1 MWLTKLAI
9 ARPVVIWMALAAV
22 AILGVLAYLRLPA
35 DLNPQVDIPTVT
47 VVTVYPGAGPREVE
61 ALVTKPLEDAVGS
74 VSGVKDVFSSSQ
86 EAVSII
92 SMDLVVG
99 TDMDRA
105 VAAIREK
112 VDAAR
117 ALLPDGAQ
125 TPVVARLDINA
136 QPVLYLAV
144 TADRPL
150 SELWN
155 TVNDV
160 LKPRL
165 ARVVG
170 VASVTVLGGE
180 RQEVRVDVS
189 ARRLEE
195 YGVTLEDVVNA
206 VKAGS
211 QNVPGGSVEQG
222 RRQIGVRTLAA
233 FTRLE
238 EIRQAQILSPAL
250 MMASPPLFPGMVPG
264 SLKPALPAPVTI
276 GDVARVYE
284 APQRPRTLTRANG
297 RPSIGIVI
305 TKTADANTVSVVDG
319 VKRMLAQLRPTLPP
333 DVRFITSRDDAGV
346 VRDALNDVDAT
357 LVLGAIL
364 AMLVVFV
371 FLHNIRGTVIVALAL
386 PACMVATF
394 LAMYFA
400 HFTLNQMT
408 LLALSLSVGIL
419 IDDSIVVLESIT
431 RHLGRGETPTE
442 AAYNGRTEIGFASVT
457 LTLSDVVV
465 FLPIAFMG
473 GIVGA
478 FFRQFGL
485 TVVAA
490 TLFSLVVSFTLTPS
504 LASRWYRQGED
515 PEHPRGGIFF
525 TFEAWYRRV
534 TLGYQ
539 RLLHG
544 ALRHRTA
551 VLAWATVLLIAA
563 ALVIAP
569 SLGFEFLPAT
579 DQGQIVVTAELP
591 PDASLEAT
599 DRIARKIEARLVGQ
613 PDVENY
619 VTTVGQILGGFGAI
633 PQQGPQYAQINV
645 RLWNRAGLLERL
657 LALGRTPPHTRTRTD
672 AQVVEAIR
680 SSLSGIAGARIT
692 VAPVR
697 TVANVGPPVQIQL
710 RGADLNDL
718 TSAATQLRD
727 RLRQMPGVF
736 DADISVRPGR
746 SELAVR
752 VDRVKAAAM
761 DLPPAEVGLMV
772 RDALE
777 GNAESVLREGGTEKP
792 IRVELADIDRNDR
805 EDMVR
810 LPVGVSQGRAVL
822 LGQVSDFNMETA
834 PTAIDRINGQRM
846 VTVTANLAPGYALG
860 TAQADIDARRA
871 DIPMPGIEVHWGGE
885 TEAMQEN
892 AGYFAMAL
900 GLAVVLVYL
909 VMASLFNSLLNPFV
923 IMFTLPMALVG
934 GLGALALTGSTLS
947 LVAMIGIIMLVGL
960 MGRNAILLI
969 DYTGTLRA
977 RGMARNEAVAEA
989 GATRLRPILMTTL
1002 ATMLGML
1009 PVALRIG
1016 RASELRAPMA
1026 IVVIG
1031 GLLLSTLLTLVVVPL
1046 LYTLFDDLR
1055 ERLIRRV

>member
-1 MWLTKLAI
+1 MSLAALGI
-9 ARPVVIWMALAAV
+9 LGALA
-22 AILGVLAYLRLPA
+22 YSRLPA

-99 TDMDRA
+99 SDLER
-105 VAAIREK
+105 VLSAIREK

-117 ALLPDGAQ
+117 ASLPAGARA
-125 TPVVARLDINA
+125 PIVARLDINA
-136 QPVLYLAV
+136 QPVLYLAL

-150 SELWN
+150 GSLWT
-155 TVNDV
+155 TVNEV

-165 ARVVG
+165 ARVPG

-189 ARRLEE
+189 ARKLEE

-211 QNVPGGSVEQG
+211 QNIPGGSIQQG
-222 RRQIGVRTLAA
+222 RREFGVRTLAA
-233 FTRLE
+233 FNSLE
-238 EIRQAQILSPAL
+238 EIRQGQILSPSL
-250 MMASPPLFPGMVPG
+250 LMASASLPAGMLLPGTANP
-264 SLKPALPAPVTI
+264 KPPAPVTI

-284 APQRPRTLTRANG
+284 APQQPAILTRANG
-297 RPSIGIVI
+297 RPSIGVVI
-305 TKTADANTVSVVDG
+305 TKTADANTVNVVDG
-319 VKRMLAQLRPTLPP
+319 VQRMLNQLKAQLPP
-333 DVRFITSRDDAGV
+333 DVRFITSRNDAVV

-357 LVLGAIL
+357 LILGAIL

-371 FLHNIRGTVIVALAL
+371 FLHNLRGTIIVALAL

-394 LAMYFA
+394 LTMYFA

-431 RHLGRGETPTE
+431 RHLGRGETPAE

-490 TLFSLVVSFTLTPS
+490 TLFSLIVSFTLTPS

-515 PEHPRGGIFF
+515 PEHPRTGLFC
-525 TFEAWYRRV
+525 TFETWYGRL
-534 TLGYQ
+534 TDAYQ
-539 RLLHG
+539 RMLHA
-544 ALRHRTA
+544 ALRHRGM
-551 VLAWATVLLIAA
+551 VLAWAAVLLIAGG
-563 ALVIAP
+563 LVIVP

-591 PDASLEAT
+591 PDASLDAT
-599 DRIARKIEARLVGQ
+599 DRVARKIEARLAAQ

-645 RLWNRAGLLERL
+645 RLWSRASLLERL
-657 LALGRTPPHTRTRTD
+657 LAFGRMPARSRTRTD
-672 AQVVEAIR
+672 AQVAEAIR
-680 SSLSGIAGARIT
+680 ASVAGIAGARIT

-697 TVANVGPPVQIQL
+697 TVANVGPPIQIQL
-710 RGADLNDL
+710 RGPDLNDL
-718 TSAATQLRD
+718 ASAATQLRD
-727 RLRQMPGVF
+727 RLRQMPGIL
-736 DADISVRPGR
+736 DADISVRQGR
-746 SELAVR
+746 TELAVR

-761 DLPPAEVGLMV
+761 DVPPAEVGQMV

-777 GNAESVLREGGTEKP
+777 GNTDSIFRTGGTEEP

-805 EDMVR
+805 EDMAR
-810 LPVGVSQGRAVL
+810 LPVGVSGGHAVL
-822 LGQVSDFNMETA
+822 LGQVADFSMESA

-900 GLAVVLVYL
+900 SLAVVLVYL

-923 IMFTLPMALVG
+923 IMFTLPMAMVG

-977 RGMARNEAVAEA
+977 RGLARNDAVAEA

-1002 ATMLGML
+1002 ATILGML

-1031 GLLLSTLLTLVVVPL
+1031 GLLLSTVLTLVVVPL

-1055 ERLIRRV
+1055 HRVLQRR

>member
-9 ARPVVIWMALAAV
+9 ARPVVIWMSLAALV
-22 AILGVLAYLRLPA
+22 ILGTLAYTRLPA
-35 DLNPQVDIPTVT
+35 DLNPQVDIPTAT
-47 VVTVYPGAGPREVE
+47 VITVYPGAGPREVE

-86 EAVSII
+86 EGVSII

-105 VAAIREK
+105 LTAIREK

-117 ALLPDGAQ
+117 AQLPSGVR
-125 TPVVARLDINA
+125 PPIVARLDINA
-136 QPVLYLAV
+136 QPVLYLAL

-150 SELWN
+150 ADLWR

-165 ARVVG
+165 ARVPG
-170 VASVTVLGGE
+170 VASVSVLGGE
-180 RQEVRVDVS
+180 RNEVRVDVS
-189 ARRLEE
+189 ARKMEE

-211 QNVPGGSVEQG
+211 QNIPGGSIEQG
-222 RRQIGVRTLAA
+222 RREFGVRTLAA

-250 MMASPPLFPGMVPG
+250 LMASVSLPKELALGPYKPKPPT
-264 SLKPALPAPVTI
+264 PVTV
-276 GDVARVYE
+276 GDIARVYE
-284 APQRPRTLTRANG
+284 APQRPSTITRANG
-297 RPSIGIVI
+297 RPSIGVVV
-305 TKTADANTVSVVDG
+305 TKTSDANTVTVVDG
-319 VKRMLAQLRPTLPP
+319 VKRMLDQLRPSLPP
-333 DVRFITSRDDAGV
+333 DVQIITSRDDAVV

-371 FLHNIRGTVIVALAL
+371 FLHNVRGTIIVALAL
-386 PACMVATF
+386 PSCMVATF

-431 RHLGRGETPTE
+431 RHLGRGETPAE

-515 PEHPRGGIFF
+515 PEHPRGGPFMA
-525 TFEAWYRRV
+525 FEAWYSRM
-534 TLGYQ
+534 THAYQ
-539 RLLHG
+539 RLLHA
-544 ALRHRTA
+544 ALSHRGA
-551 VLAWATVLLIAA
+551 VLAWVAVLLAA
-563 ALVIAP
+563 AGLVIAP

-579 DQGQIVVTAELP
+579 DQGQIVVTVELA
-591 PDASLEAT
+591 PDVSLEAT
-599 DRIARKIEARLVGQ
+599 DRVARRIEARLAEQ

-657 LALGRTPPHTRTRTD
+657 LSFGRTPLHARTRTD
-672 AQVVEAIR
+672 AEVAGAIR
-680 SSLSGIAGARIT
+680 AALNQIADARIT

-697 TVANVGPPVQIQL
+697 TVANVGPPIQIQL
-710 RGADLNDL
+710 RGPDLNDL
-718 TSAATQLRD
+718 TSAAMQLRD
-727 RLRQMPGVF
+727 RLRQMPGIL
-736 DADISVRPGR
+736 DADISVRQGR
-746 SELAVR
+746 SELAIR
-752 VDRVKAAAM
+752 VDRVKAAA
-761 DLPPAEVGLMV
+761 LNIPPAEVGQMV

-777 GNAESVLREGGTEKP
+777 GNAESVFREAGTEMP
-792 IRVELADIDRNDR
+792 IHVELADIDRNDR
-805 EDMVR
+805 EDMER
-810 LPVGVSQGRAVL
+810 LPVGVSDGRAVL
-822 LGQVSDFNMETA
+822 LGEVADFTMESA
-834 PTAIDRINGQRM
+834 PTAVDRINGQRM
-846 VTVTANLAPGYALG
+846 VTVTANLAPGYPLG
-860 TAQADIDARRA
+860 SAQADIDARRA
-871 DIPMPGIEVHWGGE
+871 DIPMPNIEVHWGGE

-900 GLAVVLVYL
+900 TLAVVLVYL

-934 GLGALALTGSTLS
+934 GIGALVVTGSTLS

-977 RGMARNEAVAEA
+977 RGLARNDAVAEA

-1031 GLLLSTLLTLVVVPL
+1031 GLLLSTVLTLLVVPL
-1046 LYTLFDDLR
+1046 LYTLFDDLKT
-1055 ERLIRRV
+1055 RVLRHR